1 MDKMM
6 GDTPMDGQEMG
17 GEGEKTVVGAI
28 HIEEYSDGTYS
39 ISQGG
44 AEDGEEGE
52 IEGEGMEMKMAKN
65 SRELT
70 AMIQEMTGASAG
82 KSAQAAFE
90 AAASEG
96 SDPMV
101 KKSGMKVGM

>member
-1 MDKMM
+1 MDKMTSDMQM
-6 GDTPMDGQEMG
+6 GSQEMG
-17 GEGEKTVVGAI
+17 GEDDKQVVGT
-28 HIEEYSDGTYS
+28 IEISEYSDGTYS
-39 ISQGG
+39 ISRGG
-44 AEDGEEGE
+44 ADGDEGE
-52 IEGEGMEMKMAKN
+52 MEGEGAGMKMAKN
-65 SRELT
+65 ARELT

-101 KKSGMKVGM
+101 KKSGMKGGM